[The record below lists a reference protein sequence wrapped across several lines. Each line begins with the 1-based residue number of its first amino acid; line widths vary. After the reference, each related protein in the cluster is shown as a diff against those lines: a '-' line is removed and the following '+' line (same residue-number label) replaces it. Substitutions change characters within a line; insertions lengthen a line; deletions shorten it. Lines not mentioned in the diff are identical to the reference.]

1 MLYAILQACKAH
13 ILSCKPLPRG
23 IVILETN
30 KCNFVWTEHM
40 TSNNR
45 QPTASTRWGMWRLVQ
60 MVRCGVVTQNL
71 YKMSR
76 FIRIN
81 ILTTARGLHHR
92 CCTAGPF
99 VTLSHAAALIG
110 AFMAPSWI
118 WCRWAR
124 GQSEYWNIPLCLD
137 IKIKNHIIV
146 MLLERRVYWICLDM
160 FLFSMIC
167 SYENVIQLECAAVR
181 TSCSWTQAACI
192 GHAPCSV
199 VPNTPT
205 LQHCTARWESGKTGR
220 SL

>member
-1 MLYAILQACKAH
+1 MWMVKGGWWSFHKYCCYVIRYAILQACKAH

-60 MVRCGVVTQNL
+60 MVRCGVVTQQNL

-118 WCRWAR
+118 WCRWR
-124 GQSEYWNIPLCLD
+124 GVRVNIETFP
-137 IKIKNHIIV
+137 
-146 MLLERRVYWICLDM
+146 Y
-160 FLFSMIC
+160 
-167 SYENVIQLECAAVR
+167 A
-181 TSCSWTQAACI
+181 
-192 GHAPCSV
+192 
-199 VPNTPT
+199 
-205 LQHCTARWESGKTGR
+205 
-220 SL
+220 

>member
-1 MLYAILQACKAH
+1 MQFTWCIFWVFKAPIFCTWEKFFTTPLHCSCIWFLWKLPLTIDQRRDYFESNHKYYAQCEWWKVDDGVLTNTAAMLYAILQACKAH

-40 TSNNR
+40 TSNNS

-60 MVRCGVVTQNL
+60 MVRCGVVTQQNL

-118 WCRWAR
+118 WCRWR
-124 GQSEYWNIPLCLD
+124 GVRVNIETFP
-137 IKIKNHIIV
+137 
-146 MLLERRVYWICLDM
+146 Y
-160 FLFSMIC
+160 
-167 SYENVIQLECAAVR
+167 A
-181 TSCSWTQAACI
+181 
-192 GHAPCSV
+192 
-199 VPNTPT
+199 
-205 LQHCTARWESGKTGR
+205 
-220 SL
+220 

>member
-45 QPTASTRWGMWRLVQ
+45 QPTASTRWGMLRLVQ

-81 ILTTARGLHHR
+81 ILTTAPWSPPSVLHRRAICYTVSCRGFDWGIH
-92 CCTAGPF
+92 
-99 VTLSHAAALIG
+99 G
-110 AFMAPSWI
+110 AQLNMMQMGEGSEWI
-118 WCRWAR
+118 LKHSPMLRH
-124 GQSEYWNIPLCLD
+124 WNKEPYHGDVIRKKSILQCLG
-137 IKIKNHIIV
+137 
-146 MLLERRVYWICLDM
+146 M

-167 SYENVIQLECAAVR
+167 SYENVIQLDCAAVR